1 MMRIENHVA
10 IVTGAS
16 RGIGAACAKT
26 LAREGAHVVLVD
38 LLSSEDTKNE
48 IAQLNPNSKILS
60 FEVDIRNK
68 EEIQKVVKEIH
79 QELGRIDILVNNAG
93 TASRLDLEEMTEEL
107 WDRDLDTNLKGTFN
121 LTQAVIYPYMK
132 AQQYGRIVNI
142 SSISGIIGGLT
153 SGDEPGSTKG
163 RSGPA
168 YAASKG
174 GVIAFTKWVAKEVG
188 TLGITVNSVAP
199 GAVETELT
207 KGSNYNLDNQAVK
220 RMGTPED
227 IAEAVLYFASKEAG
241 YTTGQVLKVCGGA
254 AIG

>member
-1 MMRIENHVA
+1 MRVENHVA

-38 LLSSEDTKNE
+38 LLPSEETIKE
-48 IAQLNPNSKILS
+48 ITEINPNAKTLS
-60 FEVDIRNK
+60 FEVDIKDK
-68 EEIQKVVKEIH
+68 EVIQSLVKDTY
-79 QELGRIDILVNNAG
+79 QAFGRIDILVNNAG
-93 TASRLDLEEMTEEL
+93 TASRMDLEEMTEEV
-107 WDRDLDTNLKGTFN
+107 WDRDIDTNLKGTFY

-132 AQQYGRIVNI
+132 EQQYGRIVNI
-142 SSISGIIGGLT
+142 SSISGIMGGAV
-153 SGDEPGSTKG
+153 SGFEPGSTKG

-174 GVIAFTKWVAKEVG
+174 GVIAFTKWIAKEVG
-188 TLGITVNSVAP
+188 HLGIVCNSVAP
-199 GAVETELT
+199 GAVESALT
-207 KGSNYNLDNQAVK
+207 KGLAYNLDTQVIK

-227 IAEAVLYFASKEAG
+227 IAEAVLYFASKEAS

>member
-26 LAREGAHVVLVD
+26 LAREGAHVVLLD
-38 LLSSEDTKNE
+38 LLPSEETKNE
-48 IAQLNPNSKILS
+48 ITQLNPNSKTLS

-68 EEIQKVVKEIH
+68 EEIQKVVKEVH

-107 WDRDLDTNLKGTFN
+107 WDRDLDTNLKGSFN

-132 AQQYGRIVNI
+132 EQQYGRIVNI
-142 SSISGIIGGLT
+142 SSISGIIGGLS
-153 SGDEPGSTKG
+153 SGIEPGSTKG

-188 TLGITVNSVAP
+188 TLGITANSVAP

>member
-1 MMRIENHVA
+1 MRVENHVA
-10 IVTGAS
+10 IVTGAA

-38 LLSSEDTKNE
+38 LLGCEETRSE
-48 IAQLNPNSKILS
+48 IAQINPNVKSVS
-60 FEVDIRNK
+60 VEVDIRDQK
-68 EEIQKVVKEIH
+68 AIQKLVAEVH
-79 QELGRIDILVNNAG
+79 QEFGRIDILVNNAG
-93 TASRLDLEEMTEEL
+93 TASRLDLEEMTEEM
-107 WDRDLDTNLKGTFN
+107 WDRDLDTNLKATFF

-132 AQQYGRIVNI
+132 ERGYGRIVNI
-142 SSISGIIGGLT
+142 SSISGLVGGHV
-153 SGDEPGSTKG
+153 SSFEPGSTKG
-163 RSGPA
+163 RSGPG

-188 TLGITVNSVAP
+188 PLGIVCNSVAP
-199 GAVETELT
+199 GAVETAITRGMAYDL
-207 KGSNYNLDNQAVK
+207 NCQVVK
-220 RMGTPED
+220 RMGQPED

>member
-1 MMRIENHVA
+1 MRVHGDVA
-10 IVTGAS
+10 IITGSS
-16 RGIGAACAKT
+16 RGIGAGCAKV
-26 LAREGAHVVLVD
+26 LAREGAHVVLID
-38 LLSSEDTKNE
+38 LLSCEE
-48 IAQLNPNSKILS
+48 ITREINQINPAIKVLA
-60 FEVDIRNK
+60 FQADIRSR
-68 EEIQKVVKEIH
+68 ETIQNIVKEVYD
-79 QELGRIDILVNNAG
+79 EFGRIDILVNNAG
-93 TASRLDLEEMTEEL
+93 TCSRLDLEEMTEEM
-107 WDRDLDTNLKGTFN
+107 WDRDLDTNLKATFF

-132 AQQYGRIVNI
+132 NQRYGRIVNI
-142 SSISGIIGGLT
+142 SSISGLIGGHI
-153 SGDEPGSTKG
+153 SSFEPGSTKG

-188 TLGITVNSVAP
+188 PLGIVCNSVAP
-199 GAVETELT
+199 GAVETDIT
-207 KGSNYNLDNQAVK
+207 KGMAYHLDRQVIK

>member
-1 MMRIENHVA
+1 MRIENHVA

-26 LAREGAHVVLVD
+26 LAREGVHVVLVD
-38 LLSSEDTKNE
+38 LLASEETQKE
-48 IAQLNPNSKILS
+48 IAQINPNIRTLS
-60 FEVDIRNK
+60 FEVDIRDK
-68 EEIQKVVKEIH
+68 EAIQNLVKETH
-79 QELGRIDILVNNAG
+79 QEFGRIDILVNNAG
-93 TASRLDLEEMTEEL
+93 TASRLDLEEMTEEM
-107 WDRDLDTNLKGTFN
+107 WDRDLDTNLKGAFY

-132 AQQYGRIVNI
+132 EQQYGRIVNI
-142 SSISGIIGGLT
+142 SSISGIIGGAS
-153 SGDEPGSTKG
+153 SGFEPGSTKG
-163 RSGPA
+163 RSGPG

-188 TLGITVNSVAP
+188 SQGIVCNSVAP
-199 GAVETELT
+199 GAVESELT
-207 KGSNYNLDNQAVK
+207 KGMAYNLDGQVIK
-220 RMGTPED
+220 RIGTPED

>member
-1 MMRIENHVA
+1 MRIHDQVA

-38 LLSSEDTKNE
+38 LLPSEETKQE
-48 IAQLNPNSKILS
+48 IAQINPNVKTLS

-68 EEIQKVVKEIH
+68 EAIQDLVKQTHE
-79 QELGRIDILVNNAG
+79 EFGRIDILVNNAG
-93 TASRLDLEEMTEEL
+93 TASRLDLEEMTEEM
-107 WDRDLDTNLKGTFN
+107 WDRDIETNLKATFF

-132 AQQYGRIVNI
+132 EQQYGRVVNI
-142 SSISGIIGGLT
+142 SSISGIIGGHL
-153 SGDEPGSTKG
+153 SGFEPGSTKG

-188 TLGITVNSVAP
+188 SLGIAVNSVAP
-199 GAVETELT
+199 GGVETAIT
-207 KGSNYNLDNQAVK
+207 KGMAYNVDNQSIK
-220 RMGTPED
+220 RMGTTEE
-227 IAEAVLYFASKEAG
+227 IAEAVLYFASKESA

>member
-1 MMRIENHVA
+1 MRIQDQVA

-38 LLSSEDTKNE
+38 LLPSEETKLE
-48 IAQLNPNSKILS
+48 IAQINPNVKTLS

-68 EEIQKVVKEIH
+68 EVIQDLVKQTHE
-79 QELGRIDILVNNAG
+79 EFGRIDILVNNAG
-93 TASRLDLEEMTEEL
+93 TASRLDLEEMTEEM
-107 WDRDLDTNLKGTFN
+107 WDRDIETNLKATFF

-132 AQQYGRIVNI
+132 EQQYGRVVNI
-142 SSISGIIGGLT
+142 SSISGIIGGHL
-153 SGDEPGSTKG
+153 SGFEPGSTKG

-188 TLGITVNSVAP
+188 SLGIAVNSVAP
-199 GAVETELT
+199 GGVETAIT
-207 KGSNYNLDNQAVK
+207 KGMAYNVDNQSIK
-220 RMGTPED
+220 RMGTTEE
-227 IAEAVLYFASKEAG
+227 IAEAVLYFASKESA